1 MEIDMNN
8 KRGPQPA
15 NRAFHRARRGYI
27 VAIETQTSST
37 ALHGATTR
45 GSYYMLAKVAKANRA
60 GIVVEYQKQD
70 NAYSYMLD
78 RGQRV
83 LTLPEEYQPAA
94 HDLFKSVKVNHWD
107 DVEGIKAA
115 IKDRVEAL
123 R

>member
-1 MEIDMNN
+1 MSNN

-15 NRAFHRARRGYI
+15 NRAFHRARRGHI

-37 ALHGATTR
+37 ALRGATTR
-45 GSYYMLAKVAKANRA
+45 GSYYMLAKVAKANRE
-60 GIVVEYQKQD
+60 GIVIEYQKKD
-70 NAYSYMLD
+70 GEYCYMLD

-107 DVEGIKAA
+107 NVEGIKAA